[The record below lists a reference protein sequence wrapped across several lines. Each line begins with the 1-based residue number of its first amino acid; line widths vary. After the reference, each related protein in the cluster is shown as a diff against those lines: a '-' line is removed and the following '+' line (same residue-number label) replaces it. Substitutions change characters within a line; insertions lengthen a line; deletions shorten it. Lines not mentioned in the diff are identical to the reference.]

1 MNKFTINKLPYDLS
15 SLAGLAFVGIYLKR
29 INLNALFYQAFSVC
43 SGVANSM
50 LLKSYLALLCLGKP
64 GLNQPQF
71 WQSQLK
77 AAQNHVKRLADS
89 TGDADGALVNPMSLK
104 IP

>member
-1 MNKFTINKLPYDLS
+1 MNKFIMKKLPYNLS
-15 SLAGLAFVGIYLKR
+15 SLAGQAFVGIYLKR
-29 INLNALFYQAFSVC
+29 INLNALFYRAFSVC

-50 LLKSYLALLCLGKP
+50 LLKSYLALLRMDKP

-77 AAQNHVKRLADS
+77 AAQNHVKHLAGS
-89 TGDADGALVNPMSLK
+89 TGDVYSALVNP
-104 IP
+104 I